1 MFTVSR
7 SVCWKLS
14 ATTPLHWST
23 LRLGPTPVYAGPQDS
38 QWWWW
43 FLFVFLP
50 DLWYFWLCCIS
61 VVPSVA
67 AMLRAVLGDCW
78 LEWWSGG
85 VPTCLPVVTQTRPRQ
100 HLSER
105 EWTLARDE
113 AMSSCQLSS
122 HVTTGFH
129 WFPPVITTL
138 GREQSVSQS
147 VCQSVMSSPS
157 FGEFP
162 VKQETTWCLP
172 QIPEIPEIPC
182 HVVWWGVSSEWPG
195 VGGEYKYGISRST
208 WGEMVVVTLNPWII
222 PGFYYIVWPWT
233 IKFPGKSNIQTC

>member
-147 VCQSVMSSPS
+147 VSQSCHPHLSENFQWSKRPLDVSLRSLRSLRSLVMSS
-157 FGEFP
+157 GEELAVSDP
-162 VKQETTWCLP
+162 GLAENINMASAAQ
-172 QIPEIPEIPC
+172 
-182 HVVWWGVSSEWPG
+182 HGGRWW
-195 VGGEYKYGISRST
+195 
-208 WGEMVVVTLNPWII
+208 
-222 PGFYYIVWPWT
+222 
-233 IKFPGKSNIQTC
+233 